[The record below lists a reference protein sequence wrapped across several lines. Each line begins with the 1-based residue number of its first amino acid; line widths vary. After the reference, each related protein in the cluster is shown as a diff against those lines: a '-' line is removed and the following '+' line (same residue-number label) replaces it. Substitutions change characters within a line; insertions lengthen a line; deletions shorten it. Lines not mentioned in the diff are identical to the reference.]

1 MQKVAVTTEVAKE
14 TYELGVGVD
23 KFIGAVKQALADGFQ
38 PGQDIPVV
46 LSAAIADLVP
56 AIQGAEKIGSE
67 TSDVQAFSNG
77 LYLGLGQT
85 AFRFV
90 KKAE

>member
-1 MQKVAVTTEVAKE
+1 MEKVMVQTEVAKE
-14 TYELGVGVD
+14 VYELGVGLD
-23 KFIGAVKQALADGFQ
+23 KMVGAVQHALKDGWQ
-38 PGQDIPVV
+38 PGQDIPV
-46 LSAAIADLVP
+46 LLTSAMTDLVP
-56 AIQGAEKIGSE
+56 AIQGAEKIAE
-67 TSDVQAFSNG
+67 EAKDVQAFANG